1 MAEKGERKMELQLA
15 MDLFSLE
22 DAVAMAQRLQADADI
37 IEIGTPLLM
46 REGIR
51 AIRIMQVFR
60 AALPHGKI
68 LTFFEDIIYTFLYGF
83 ALFTFCTGL
92 TGAIRGFVL
101 VGMLIGSVIEHLTV
115 GNAVV
120 SVLRSLFSIIRKL
133 FAKTFSPVV
142 KFITKRADG
151 FRDCF
156 VKKCKI
162 SSLRKKTSKST

>member
-1 MAEKGERKMELQLA
+1 MKEMQLGLELERELFL
-15 MDLFSLE
+15 LSVILGCG
-22 DAVAMAQRLQADADI
+22 LGLLYDI
-37 IEIGTPLLM
+37 F
-46 REGIR
+46 R
-51 AIRIMQVFR
+51 VFR

-101 VGMLIGSVIEHLTV
+101 VGMLTGSVIEHLTV

>member
-1 MAEKGERKMELQLA
+1 MEKMQLSIELERELFL
-15 MDLFSLE
+15 LSVVLGCG
-22 DAVAMAQRLQADADI
+22 LGLLYDI
-37 IEIGTPLLM
+37 F
-46 REGIR
+46 R
-51 AIRIMQVFR
+51 VFR

-120 SVLRSLFSIIRKL
+120 SVLRSLFRSSENYL
-133 FAKTFSPVV
+133 L
-142 KFITKRADG
+142 KR
-151 FRDCF
+151 FRLWLNLLPKEQA
-156 VKKCKI
+156 V
-162 SSLRKKTSKST
+162 SGSVL

>member
-1 MAEKGERKMELQLA
+1 MQCHCTVQNGGERGKKMEEMQLGLELERE
-15 MDLFSLE
+15 LFLLSVVLGCG
-22 DAVAMAQRLQADADI
+22 LGLLYDI
-37 IEIGTPLLM
+37 F
-46 REGIR
+46 R
-51 AIRIMQVFR
+51 VFR
-60 AALPHGKI
+60 VALPHGKI

-101 VGMLIGSVIEHLTV
+101 VGMLTGSVIEHLTV

-142 KFITKRADG
+142 KFITKRAGG
-151 FRDCF
+151 FRERF

>member
-1 MAEKGERKMELQLA
+1 MKEMQLGLELEREFFLLSVVLGCGLG
-15 MDLFSLE
+15 LF
-22 DAVAMAQRLQADADI
+22 R
-37 IEIGTPLLM
+37 
-46 REGIR
+46 
-51 AIRIMQVFR
+51 VFR
-60 AALPHGKI
+60 VALPHGKI

-101 VGMLIGSVIEHLTV
+101 VGMLTGSVIEHLTV

-142 KFITKRADG
+142 KFITKRAGG
-151 FRDCF
+151 FMNCF

>member
-1 MAEKGERKMELQLA
+1 MGRYSPFL
-15 MDLFSLE
+15 
-22 DAVAMAQRLQADADI
+22 
-37 IEIGTPLLM
+37 
-46 REGIR
+46 
-51 AIRIMQVFR
+51 RISFT
-60 AALPHGKI
+60 H
-68 LTFFEDIIYTFLYGF
+68 FF
-83 ALFTFCTGL
+83 

-101 VGMLIGSVIEHLTV
+101 VGMLTGSVIEHLTV

-142 KFITKRADG
+142 KFITKRVDG

>member
-1 MAEKGERKMELQLA
+1 MEEMQLGLELERELFL
-15 MDLFSLE
+15 LSVVLGCG
-22 DAVAMAQRLQADADI
+22 LGLLYDI
-37 IEIGTPLLM
+37 F
-46 REGIR
+46 R
-51 AIRIMQVFR
+51 VFR
-60 AALPHGKI
+60 VALPHGKI

-120 SVLRSLFSIIRKL
+120 SVLRSLFSVIRKL

-142 KFITKRADG
+142 KFITKRAVG
-151 FRDCF
+151 FRECF

>member
-1 MAEKGERKMELQLA
+1 MKEMQLGLELERELFL
-15 MDLFSLE
+15 LSVVLGCG
-22 DAVAMAQRLQADADI
+22 LGLLYDI
-37 IEIGTPLLM
+37 F
-46 REGIR
+46 R
-51 AIRIMQVFR
+51 VFR

-101 VGMLIGSVIEHLTV
+101 VGMLEHLTV
-115 GNAVV
+115 GNAVI
-120 SVLRSLFSIIRKL
+120 SVMRSLFSIIRKL

-142 KFITKRADG
+142 KFITKRTDG